1 MPTSMSTSPI
11 AALVQNTVER
21 SSSTIVRRWMSA
33 VPSALSVKTTTKP
46 EKTSTIAASPQSSGA
61 SSRARI
67 SATTMRETWSV
78 SCDPAFQATP
88 LRIRDA
94 DRVRHAPP
102 ATLLGGT
109 SGTALNV
116 AASRQRRPRTGQP
129 GSALGD

>member
-1 MPTSMSTSPI
+1 M
-11 AALVQNTVER
+11 LVQNTVER

-33 VPSALSVKTTTKP
+33 VPSALSVKMTAKP

-88 LRIRDA
+88 LRIRDPIESVMLPRRRFSVNERHRIERSRVA
-94 DRVRHAPP
+94 DA
-102 ATLLGGT
+102 ATT
-109 SGTALNV
+109 TCQPGTAN
-116 AASRQRRPRTGQP
+116 
-129 GSALGD
+129 GD